1 MSPTTTS
8 SWHRA
13 IRMDLPYRTTPA
25 KYQRCGPPP
34 TTELPWGV
42 FSGNPFRIADDSS
55 SAAGTRQAGDRSSN
69 HNSYGI
75 IWWIICRQEW
85 SRLPRGIPNTLSG
98 SLTTTD
104 LPTKIPACLPTD
116 LPTSA
121 LTHSGTLPCLRRGS
135 SSRLDQIESDW
146 QDTGVVS
153 YGHLGV
159 LCKVVLPRLLLT
171 YRLHMAAL
179 SPVTDGSFARAV
191 SIAYDDIMDVWHAA
205 NLTLEVGWGHPAPPP
220 TPTDPPPPLV
230 SPTPAPFSRQINR
243 PYQVPPTNPP
253 DSPTTAP
260 PTTAP
265 FTEMQLYEYIRWA
278 EMQISGRG
286 QAGHAQAGHAE
297 YTIGLLLYQH
307 HENPGFGRG

>member
-1 MSPTTTS
+1 MRLYFDQALL
-8 SWHRA
+8 RA
-13 IRMDLPYRTTPA
+13 GVVTQPSDIV
-25 KYQRCGPPP
+25 QRARCVNAFAWIEQRLFEVVGGWASTETDALLKVLFDTESRVHGWNSLLWKNEMPP
-34 TTELPWGV
+34 E
-42 FSGNPFRIADDSS
+42 
-55 SAAGTRQAGDRSSN
+55 
-69 HNSYGI
+69 
-75 IWWIICRQEW
+75 
-85 SRLPRGIPNTLSG
+85 G
-98 SLTTTD
+98 SLR
-104 LPTKIPACLPTD
+104 AE
-116 LPTSA
+116 
-121 LTHSGTLPCLRRGS
+121 S
-135 SSRLDQIESDW
+135 SFSSEDQNILVAPGFVTVMDQIESDW

-205 NLTLEVGWGHPAPPP
+205 NLTLEVGWGHPAPPT
-220 TPTDPPPPLV
+220 TPTDPTTTPVSPD

-253 DSPTTAP
+253 DSPATTPLTNPPDSPATAP
-260 PTTAP
+260 PTPAP

>member
-1 MSPTTTS
+1 MRLYFDQALL
-8 SWHRA
+8 RA
-13 IRMDLPYRTTPA
+13 GVVTQPSGIV
-25 KYQRCGPPP
+25 QRARCINAFAWIEQRLFEVVGGWASTETDALLKVMFDTESRVHGWNSLLWKNEMPP
-34 TTELPWGV
+34 E
-42 FSGNPFRIADDSS
+42 
-55 SAAGTRQAGDRSSN
+55 
-69 HNSYGI
+69 
-75 IWWIICRQEW
+75 
-85 SRLPRGIPNTLSG
+85 G
-98 SLTTTD
+98 SLR
-104 LPTKIPACLPTD
+104 AE
-116 LPTSA
+116 
-121 LTHSGTLPCLRRGS
+121 S
-135 SSRLDQIESDW
+135 SFSSEDQNILVAPGFVTVMDQIESDW

-205 NLTLEVGWGHPAPPP
+205 NLTLEVGWGHPAPPT
-220 TPTDPPPPLV
+220 TPTDPTTTPVSPD

-243 PYQVPPTNPP
+243 PYQVPLTNPP
-253 DSPTTAP
+253 DSPATTPLTNPPDSPATAP
-260 PTTAP
+260 PTPAP